1 MKISAVNGSPRKN
14 GNDALLLKAA
24 LACAQEE
31 GHKTELIQ
39 LSDIDYRGCRSCLAC
54 KLAKEPWLSEPDC
67 AVKDGLTDILDR
79 IRKSDIMLIASPI
92 YYGSLSADTYAFLE
106 RFWFSASRYDAE
118 RPSKMK
124 HPLPSGL
131 IVTMN
136 ISHPE
141 YYQPMLD
148 NILRCQNAL
157 ISPAR
162 LLTVGDTCQFDHY
175 ENYHCTIFD
184 GRHKETRRITEQSED
199 YERARKFM
207 KELLTLAAES

>member
-1 MKISAVNGSPRKN
+1 
-14 GNDALLLKAA
+14 
-24 LACAQEE
+24 
-31 GHKTELIQ
+31 
-39 LSDIDYRGCRSCLAC
+39 
-54 KLAKEPWLSEPDC
+54 
-67 AVKDGLTDILDR
+67 
-79 IRKSDIMLIASPI
+79 MLIASPI

-157 ISPAR
+157 IGPAR

-199 YERARKFM
+199 YERAPEIHERASHPRGGIITGREIRFPASLKSAA
-207 KELLTLAAES
+207 LAASGLFPESSLNQIGKHKIMAK